1 MAERYKLGD
10 IDNERFYMLPKGLFT
25 NPLYKDIS
33 IAAKVT
39 YALFKDRMELS
50 RKNGWHDDNGD
61 IYLVY
66 PLEQIE
72 SDLNIAHST
81 VAKVINELRQVG
93 LIDTV
98 RRGLGKANIIYIKK
112 FEIQTSES
120 MKFKHQEVR
129 NSNTNDTDIN
139 ETEFSDTKNILSG
152 KPDYAQE
159 REEIINYLNKKS
171 GKAYRPNSD
180 KTKRLISARLNDGF
194 TVDDFKTVIDNKVSS
209 WLNNKDM
216 EKYLRPETLFSPKF
230 EGYLNEKHCTD
241 NKATSPSGIRVN
253 ADWGAYDGV

>member
-25 NPLYKDIS
+25 NPLYMDIS

-66 PLEQIE
+66 PSEQIE
-72 SDLNIAHST
+72 KDLNIAHST
-81 VAKVINELRQVG
+81 ASKVINELRTVG

-98 RRGLGKANIIYIKK
+98 RQGLGKANIIYIKK
-112 FEIQTSES
+112 FEIHTSES
-120 MKFKHQEVR
+120 MKSELQEVQ
-129 NSNTNDTDIN
+129 NSYSNDTDGSDTKI
-139 ETEFSDTKNILSG
+139 SDTKNILSG
-152 KPDYAQE
+152 KPDYVKE
-159 REEIINYLNKKS
+159 REEIIKYLNKQS

-180 KTKRLISARLNDGF
+180 KTKRLISARLNEGF
-194 TVDDFKTVIDNKVSS
+194 TVEDFKTVIDNKVSS
-209 WLNNKDM
+209 WLGNKDM

-230 EGYLNEKHCTD
+230 EGYLNEKQCV
-241 NKATSPSGIRVN
+241 NNGTSPSGIRTN
-253 ADWGAYDGV
+253 ADWGAYDG

>member
-1 MAERYKLGD
+1 MMAERYKLGD

-25 NPLYKDIS
+25 NPSYKDIS

-66 PLEQIE
+66 PSEQIE
-72 SDLNIAHST
+72 KDLNIAHST
-81 VAKVINELRQVG
+81 ASKVINELRTVG

-98 RRGLGKANIIYIKK
+98 RQGLGKANIIYIKK
-112 FEIQTSES
+112 FEIHTSES
-120 MKFKHQEVR
+120 MKSEHQEVR
-129 NSNTNDTDIN
+129 NSYSNDTESSD
-139 ETEFSDTKNILSG
+139 TEISDTKNILSG

-159 REEIINYLNKKS
+159 REEIINYLNEKS

-180 KTKRLISARLNDGF
+180 KTKRLISARLNEGF
-194 TVDDFKTVIDNKVSS
+194 TVEDFKTVIDNKVSS
-209 WLNNKDM
+209 WLGNKDM

-230 EGYLNEKHCTD
+230 EGYLNEKQCVDT
-241 NKATSPSGIRVN
+241 KSTSPSGIRTN
-253 ADWGAYDGV
+253 ADWGAYDG